1 MPLKP
6 ASWSTRN
13 IYWQAYFQ
21 DPVRP
26 GDGIFFYTYLNPMF
40 QVCINGSFRPADQPV
55 FQAANRGYRYGDGL
69 FETMKI
75 SGGKILLEEAHID
88 RLFSG
93 MRTMQMKSPAHW
105 SPERIREQ
113 VLACCRRNGHE
124 QLARVRLS
132 VYRGNGGLYEE
143 EGETGYLIESWPLE
157 KSMNTLN
164 ENGLVTDIFPA
175 ARKVIDAFAS
185 LKTASFLPYALA
197 ARYAREQQ
205 LNDCFILNSEG
216 NLADSTIAN
225 IFLVSG
231 DRVRTPSLEQG
242 CVAGVMRKHLLDSMK
257 RDGMVVQETEI
268 SIGDLLEADE
278 LFLTN
283 AIRGILRV
291 GRFRE
296 KTYQTGISARL
307 HARYIKPFFD

>member
-1 MPLKP
+1 
-6 ASWSTRN
+6 
-13 IYWQAYFQ
+13 
-21 DPVRP
+21 
-26 GDGIFFYTYLNPMF
+26 MF
-40 QVCINGSFRPADQPV
+40 QVYHNGSFQPADQPV
-55 FQAANRGYRYGDGL
+55 FLAANRGYRYGDGL

-75 SGGKILLEEAHID
+75 SGGRILLEESHFD

-93 MRTMQMKSPAHW
+93 MRTLQMESPAHW

-143 EGETGYLIESWPLE
+143 EGATGYLIESWPLE
-157 KSMNTLN
+157 KSMNQLN
-164 ENGLVTDIFPA
+164 ENGLVTDIFPD
-175 ARKVIDAFAS
+175 ARKAIDAYAA

-197 ARYAREQQ
+197 ARFAREQR
-205 LNDCFILNSEG
+205 LNDCFILNTEG
-216 NLADSTIAN
+216 KLADSTIAN
-225 IFLVSG
+225 IFMVKG
-231 DRVRTPSLEQG
+231 DRVSTPSLEQG

-257 RDGMVVQETEI
+257 RDGTDVQETEI
-268 SIGDLLEADE
+268 TIQDLLEADE

-283 AIRGILRV
+283 AIRGMLWV
-291 GRFRE
+291 SRFRK
-296 KTYQTGISARL
+296 KTYLPNISTGL